1 MFSRAPGH
9 PASAAGGRGRRPRGA
24 LPARARDR
32 TRFPTLLPA
41 ALRAPMRAGP
51 GTALSRT
58 HPDLQRWEAGIAVY
72 GVFAPRKAPQITV
85 YFIIFAANRYIS
97 IRTMG
102 VFVVLFGSSFPARA
116 ATAPTYS
123 QVVDVQIGQHNTARP
138 PQCRTIGPPRI
149 ASTTLTLRLTGKH
162 HVLKASRS
170 DRKASRSSGDEMPCE
185 MPYAS
190 ARGHQSVQRGLN
202 QSYR

>member
-1 MFSRAPGH
+1 MREGARKRAGAAPGPPASLSGLKTPLSGSSAFEQVDGAFFRSPGY
-9 PASAAGGRGRRPRGA
+9 PASAAGWRGRRPRGA

-32 TRFPTLLPA
+32 TRLPTLLPA

-58 HPDLQRWEAGIAVY
+58 HPDLRRWEAGIAVY

-97 IRTMG
+97 IRTTG

-123 QVVDVQIGQHNTARP
+123 QV
-138 PQCRTIGPPRI
+138 
-149 ASTTLTLRLTGKH
+149 
-162 HVLKASRS
+162 RS
-170 DRKASRSSGDEMPCE
+170 CLHRAVSS
-185 MPYAS
+185 A
-190 ARGHQSVQRGLN
+190 
-202 QSYR
+202 